1 LYYPQADGF
10 VLFQGEAFFM
20 KRTKEVLLLVVVL
33 AVSMAAV
40 GCKNKGGAAESA
52 AAVQGGPVDP
62 SKLRVVVALGWMANE
77 SGWSLKAGH
86 QDGLAAIG
94 VPESNIVYFDAN
106 YDPVLQSQQIESII
120 ESKPDALFLIPANA
134 DGLSEAVHH
143 ALEAGI
149 PVFTT
154 DGTVN
159 GAQQDVTS
167 QITNDN
173 YGEGGAVMESLIK
186 KIGYKGNVCLI
197 KLDPNPAWKPRSDA
211 AYDVI
216 KKYPDIKIVGEWSW
230 DPTGVNTPRQAMD
243 GFLAANPQSGSIQAV
258 WCAWD
263 TAAFEAIEGCKAAGR
278 TEIIFGGHNGGVEAC
293 ERIAEGSQFVAS
305 ISPRFY
311 AQGIWAVN
319 NALAYLNGEQI
330 DQTIYT
336 PSAVLEYETLS
347 KVQLQPGEDFNLVER
362 PGVAEKWGITI
373 VQKKP

>member
-1 LYYPQADGF
+1 
-10 VLFQGEAFFM
+10 M
-20 KRTKEVLLLVVVL
+20 KRKSGVLL
-33 AVSMAAV
+33 
-40 GCKNKGGAAESA
+40 A
-52 AAVQGGPVDP
+52 AAILLLGVTFIACKGREASTGGGGVAARTGPVDP
-62 SKLRVVVALGWMANE
+62 SKLKVAVALGWMANE

-94 VPESNIVYFDAN
+94 VPESNIAYFDAN

-120 ESKPDALFLIPANA
+120 ESKPDILFLVPANA

-186 KIGYKGNVCLI
+186 KINYKGNVCLI

-243 GFLAANPQSGSIQAV
+243 GFLAANPQRDGIQAV

-263 TAAFEAIEGCKAAGR
+263 TAAFEAIEGCRAAGR

-293 ERIAEGSQFVAS
+293 ERIAEGTQFVAS

-319 NALAYLNGEQI
+319 NALAHLKGEKI
-330 DQTIYT
+330 EQTIYT

-347 KVQLQPGEDFNLVER
+347 KVQLQPGQDFNLVER
-362 PGVAEKWGITI
+362 PGVAEEWGITV

>member
-1 LYYPQADGF
+1 MMKGRKA
-10 VLFQGEAFFM
+10 VLFAIVVFAVSVMIAGC
-20 KRTKEVLLLVVVL
+20 KGSTKE
-33 AVSMAAV
+33 AS
-40 GCKNKGGAAESA
+40 SSRS
-52 AAVQGGPVDP
+52 GGPVDP
-62 SKLRVVVALGWMANE
+62 AKLKVAVALGWMANE
-77 SGWSLKAGH
+77 SGWSLKQGH

-94 VPESNIVYFDAN
+94 VPEQNIVYFDAN

-120 ESKPDALFLIPANA
+120 ESKPDVLFLVPANA

-159 GAQQDVTS
+159 GAQDDVTC

-173 YGEGGAVMESLIK
+173 YGEGGAVMEYLAK
-186 KIGYKGNVCLI
+186 KMNYKGNVCLI

-216 KKYPDIKIVGEWSW
+216 AKYPDIKIVGEWSW

-243 GFLAANPQSGSIQAV
+243 GFLAANPRKGSIDAV
-258 WCAWD
+258 WSAWD
-263 TAAFEAIEGCKAAGR
+263 TACFEAIEACKAAGR
-278 TEIIFGGHNGGVEAC
+278 TEIMFGGHNGGVEAC
-293 ERIAEGSQFVAS
+293 ERIAEGTQMVAS

-319 NALAYLNGEQI
+319 NALAYLKGEKI
-330 DQTIYT
+330 DQTVYT
-336 PSAVLEYETLS
+336 PSAVLEFETLG
-347 KVQLQPGEDFNLVER
+347 KVKLESGQDFSLVER
-362 PGVAEKWGITI
+362 PDVAERWGITV
-373 VQKKP
+373 VQKEVQ